1 MAGLLIFV
9 PIFYIAV
16 RSGRIRMRVVGA
28 FFGLIA
34 MALLVLYLPVSA
46 VYEEKM
52 RAANPVHP
60 YLQLFPPASEAPP
73 KEEDELRVVC
83 LGGSTTEWPSS
94 TGERWTELLEDR
106 LQQRFPD
113 KKVRVFN
120 QGREWFT
127 TQHSLINYETRAR
140 LLEPDVVVV
149 MHAINDFMV
158 NADHSY
164 YSEGEFRDDY
174 AHYRGALTR
183 VARNRSLMRFGAEVF
198 DGIWYHREREALEE
212 LGHSVVE
219 PPRHTTRSSPS
230 SFGGASLAGGNSC
243 R

>member
-1 MAGLLIFV
+1 MEESAKSATAKWWNLRDGLVIFCFVAVAIWFVGGFFFPDPRLNNWEVRHSRLFTILIRFSIYAAVAGLLIFV

-73 KEEDELRVVC
+73 KEEGELRVVC

-94 TGERWTELLEDR
+94 
-106 LQQRFPD
+106 
-113 KKVRVFN
+113 
-120 QGREWFT
+120 
-127 TQHSLINYETRAR
+127 SSA
-140 LLEPDVVVV
+140 
-149 MHAINDFMV
+149 
-158 NADHSY
+158 S
-164 YSEGEFRDDY
+164 
-174 AHYRGALTR
+174 
-183 VARNRSLMRFGAEVF
+183 RSR
-198 DGIWYHREREALEE
+198 
-212 LGHSVVE
+212 
-219 PPRHTTRSSPS
+219 
-230 SFGGASLAGGNSC
+230 
-243 R
+243 